1 MKNSL
6 LLMLLFSFVAC
17 NTPTGEKK
25 VAGGENPLMQ
35 PFATPF
41 QVPPF
46 GEIKL
51 EHFMPAIEAGIAAN
65 LAEIDAIVNNPAAP
79 DFNNTIRAYDIAGDQ
94 LSVASRIFSNLNG
107 ANTNPAMQKLA
118 RQITPV
124 LTRHRDNIA
133 LNPKLFQRVK
143 AVYEQRGTMGL
154 DPQQLRVV
162 EKFYKDFERSG
173 ANLSPENQTRLRQI
187 NEELS
192 KSVLQFG
199 ENLLAETNKNFKL
212 VVDKQEDLSGLPS
225 DVVEAAVIQ
234 AKKDSLPGKWVF
246 NLAKPSMLPFL
257 TYADNRDLR
266 EKLYRGY
273 FMRGDYDNQF
283 DNKELIKK
291 MVLLRDEKAKMLGY
305 KNFASYVIAD
315 NMAKTPEAVYG
326 FLDKLWVPALAR
338 AKNELAD
345 MQAISDKEGGK
356 FKLKSWDWWYY
367 AEKIR
372 KSRYNLDEAE
382 LKPYFSMENVQNGMF
397 YVANKLYGITF
408 EKRND
413 LPVYHPEVVAFEV
426 KDKDNSH
433 LAVLYMDFH
442 PRDGKRVGA
451 WCTSYASR
459 QYRNGKKNDPV
470 ISMVMNFTRP
480 TGNAPALFTFEEV
493 STAFHEFGHAMHT
506 VFADGP
512 YDRTSRDVP
521 RDFVELP
528 SQIMENWAAEPEVL
542 RVYAKHYATNQVI
555 PDALIEKLE
564 KSSQFNQGFVTSEL
578 LAASILDMDYN
589 TAENPA
595 IADVRAFEKQSMEKI
610 GLIEEILPR
619 YRSTYFNHSFS
630 GGYTAG
636 YYVYIWAAVLD
647 SDAFDAF
654 KSSGDLFNPVLAA
667 KFRTLLTNCGT
678 DEGMVIYKTFRGK
691 DPDITPLLKKRGLQ

>member
-1 MKNSL
+1 MKNFL
-6 LLMLLFSFVAC
+6 LLMLVLSFVAC
-17 NTPTGEKK
+17 ASPSGEKK
-25 VAGGENPLMQ
+25 VAGGDNPLMK

-51 EHFMPAIEAGIAAN
+51 EHFLPAIEAGIAAN
-65 LAEIDAIVNNPAAP
+65 LAEMDAIVNNPAAP

-118 RQITPV
+118 REITPK

-143 AVYEQRGTMGL
+143 AVYEQRSTMGL
-154 DPQQLRVV
+154 DPQQMRVV

-192 KSVLQFG
+192 KTVLQFG

-212 VVDKQEDLSGLPS
+212 VVDKQEDLSGLPA

-315 NMAKTPEAVYG
+315 NMAKTPEAVYE
-326 FLDKLWVPALAR
+326 FLNKLWVPALAR

-356 FKLKSWDWWYY
+356 FKLQSWDWWYY

-413 LPVYHPEVVAFEV
+413 LPVYHPEVVAYEV

-459 QYRNGKKNDPV
+459 QYRDGKKIDPV

-493 STAFHEFGHAMHT
+493 STAFHEFGHAIHT

-528 SQIMENWAAEPEVL
+528 SQIKENWAAEPEVL
-542 RVYAKHYATNQVI
+542 RVYAKHFTTGQVI
-555 PDALIEKLE
+555 PDALIDKLE
-564 KSSQFNQGFVTSEL
+564 KSAQFNQGFVTTEL

-595 IADVRAFEKQSMEKI
+595 IGDVRAFEKKSMEKI
-610 GLIEEILPR
+610 GLIDEILPR

-654 KSSGDLFNPVLAA
+654 KSSGDIFNPELAA
-667 KFRTLLTNCGT
+667 KFRALLTNCGT